1 MISNNLLNG
10 EVRSVKSLTVQNG
23 PPVILTV
30 ETLTDDFNSVCLVN
44 PFKLKRNF
52 PGVKLV
58 P

>member
-1 MISNNLLNG
+1 MILNNLHNG

-23 PPVILTV
+23 PPVTLTMK
-30 ETLTDDFNSVCLVN
+30 TLTDDFNSVFLVN

-52 PGVKLV
+52 SGVKLV